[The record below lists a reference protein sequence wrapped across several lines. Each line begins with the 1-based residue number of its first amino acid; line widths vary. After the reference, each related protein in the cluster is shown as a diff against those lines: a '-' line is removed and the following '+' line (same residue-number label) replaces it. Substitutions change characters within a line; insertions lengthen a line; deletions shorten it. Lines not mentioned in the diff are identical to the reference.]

1 MPWFPVAGIHER
13 DMNMN
18 IFDCA
23 IKMEEESR
31 LSCEKLAA
39 STAVPELKNL
49 FTLLAESEQE
59 HHDALLGMKGNID
72 PQKAQFKDL
81 QEAACLFKPLLTKR
95 DLMAELIKQPD
106 AYLHVVKE
114 EEEGVRFYEDL
125 AAQSKDEE
133 ARKILLMIAVEER
146 KHLSIVKN
154 IYSFV
159 ESPKNFLAWGEFS
172 NLKEY

>member
-1 MPWFPVAGIHER
+1 
-13 DMNMN
+13 MN

-31 LSCEKLAA
+31 KLYEELATAA
-39 STAVPELKNL
+39 TVPELKNL
-49 FTLLAESEQE
+49 FTLLAASELE
-59 HHDALLGMKGNID
+59 HRDALVKMKKD
-72 PQKAQFKDL
+72 AQPSKAQFKAL
-81 QEAACLFKPLLTKR
+81 EEAACVFQPLLAKR
-95 DLMAELIKQPD
+95 ELMDGLKNERD

-114 EEEGVRFYEDL
+114 EEKEIGFYVES
-125 AAQSKDEE
+125 AEQTKDEAVRE
-133 ARKILLMIAVEER
+133 ILLKIAEEER
-146 KHLSIVKN
+146 KHLSIVEN